1 MRIPLITALLWASV
15 FLYAISPL
23 SQPPDADA
31 KSWTEPMEPFH
42 IVGPI
47 YYVGMRGLGVYLIA
61 TPAGH
66 ILLNGG
72 MPGTAPLL
80 EASIR
85 KLGYKPEDIKILL
98 ISHAHMDH
106 VGTLADMKKL
116 TGAQVEVMDAEVGLL
131 KSGGATD
138 YLFAKNPKL
147 HFQGV
152 SADKVLHD
160 GDTASLGGVQLKACR
175 TPGHTRGTTTWIT
188 IVDDAGRSYLV
199 VFPDGTGINPGTH
212 FVKNPSY
219 PGIANDYR
227 HTFEFLATLHPDIY
241 LAYHAEFFDLAGKR
255 VRASSE
261 GVKAWVDPDGYSRRI
276 ADQRANFEKLVAQEA
291 ANTPAHKPD

>member
-1 MRIPLITALLWASV
+1 MRIGVITALLCASV
-15 FLYAISPL
+15 FLRAIPPT
-23 SQPPDADA
+23 SQPPADGVQL
-31 KSWTEPMEPFH
+31 WTEPMEPFH

-47 YYVGMRGLGVYLIA
+47 HYVGTRGLGIYLIA

-72 MPGTAPLL
+72 LPGTAPLI
-80 EASIR
+80 ETSIR
-85 KLGYKPEDIKILL
+85 KLGYKTEDIKILL
-98 ISHAHMDH
+98 VSHAHMDH
-106 VGTLADMKKL
+106 VGTLEELKNL
-116 TGAQVEVMDAEVGLL
+116 TGAQVEVMDAEVELL
-131 KSGGATD
+131 KSGGTMD

-160 GDTASLGGVQLKACR
+160 GDTVSLGGIQLKAHL

-188 IVDDAGRSYLV
+188 TVEDAGQSYLV

-241 LAYHAEFFDLAGKR
+241 LAYHAELFDLSGKR
-255 VRASSE
+255 ARATSE
-261 GVKAWVDPDGYSRRI
+261 GVKAWVDPDGYSHRI
-276 ADQRANFEKLVAQEA
+276 ADQRASFEKLVAQEA
-291 ANTPAHKPD
+291 VSTSAHKPD